1 MVSHSIPLPFFSRDI
16 GMGQIFPQT
25 GRHRGVP
32 DKMRTRIVK
41 NPHALHRCLASVYYT
56 TGKGCDHQK
65 EMMCLGIVSLNSR
78 DLGMDYS
85 FELTGTNEREVMR
98 KFIEYSETELKMPVL
113 TADTIYR
120 VQMAIKK

>member
-1 MVSHSIPLPFFSRDI
+1 MVSHSIPLPFFQRRLAWVRSSQRPEDI
-16 GMGQIFPQT
+16 GGI
-25 GRHRGVP
+25 P